1 LTVIEKAGNKKPK
14 TKRLKLKA
22 ASPEKTYIDCQTK
35 KQYSGAEL
43 QKGLVIDL
51 TCDYDSAHLLHFK
64 AL

>member
-1 LTVIEKAGNKKPK
+1 
-14 TKRLKLKA
+14 LKLKPA
-22 ASPEKTYIDCQTK
+22 DPEKTYVDSQTK

-43 QKGLVIDL
+43 RDGLVIDL